1 MDPLKMAEGQ
11 REWGGEDTGGGT
23 GSQFVVVGYPPRP
36 TGLHPSAQL
45 FSCLGTLF
53 WNAGRVNEAHLA
65 EGALCSE
72 SLSLIISLHGIPLR
86 VQQFPTFLLTD
97 EGEVG

>member
-1 MDPLKMAEGQ
+1 MA
-11 REWGGEDTGGGT
+11 
-23 GSQFVVVGYPPRP
+23 VGYPPGP

-45 FSCLGTLF
+45 QSCLGTLF
-53 WNAGRVNEAHLA
+53 WTAGRVNEAHLA

-86 VQQFPTFLLTD
+86 LQQFPTFLLTG
-97 EGEVG
+97 EEEVG